1 MLHKHMRI
9 HLKENRPKIKKRKK
23 RRREKK
29 VIVQKFHIPLAIQ
42 MHVKTLDMDLPYD
55 TTINLCINTK

>member
-9 HLKENRPKIKKRKK
+9 QLKENRRKIKKRK
-23 RRREKK
+23 RRRQKK

-42 MHVKTLDMDLPYD
+42 MHVKTLDMDLLYD